1 MRLVRE
7 RRELEARVREWEEK
21 VQQAMTLKFGRVVD
35 LDSLGAV
42 TANRAVDDLRA
53 KLRNQEDEQARELA
67 VLQVRVSGHLLQWS
81 ILWCDPPRLEWRGPN
96 TS

>member
-42 TANRAVDDLRA
+42 TANCAVDDLRV
-53 KLRNQEDEQARELA
+53 KLRNQEEEQARELA
-67 VLQVRVSGHLLQWS
+67 VLQVRVSGYLLQWS
-81 ILWCDPPRLEWRGPN
+81 ILWYDPSRLEWRGSN
-96 TS
+96 AS